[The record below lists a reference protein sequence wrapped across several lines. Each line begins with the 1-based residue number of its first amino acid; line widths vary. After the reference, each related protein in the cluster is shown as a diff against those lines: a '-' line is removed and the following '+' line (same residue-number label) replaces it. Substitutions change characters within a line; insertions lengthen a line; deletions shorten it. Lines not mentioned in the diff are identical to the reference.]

1 MIRLLFV
8 DEKFIGKIIAIIR
21 RKDDIEENGVVAPEN
36 DHFTKEEIM
45 EQVHFQEKFFDS
57 GIIV

>member
-8 DEKFIGKIIAIIR
+8 VEKFIGKIIAIIR
-21 RKDDIEENGVVAPEN
+21 RKDDIEENWVVAPEN

-57 GIIV
+57 EIIV